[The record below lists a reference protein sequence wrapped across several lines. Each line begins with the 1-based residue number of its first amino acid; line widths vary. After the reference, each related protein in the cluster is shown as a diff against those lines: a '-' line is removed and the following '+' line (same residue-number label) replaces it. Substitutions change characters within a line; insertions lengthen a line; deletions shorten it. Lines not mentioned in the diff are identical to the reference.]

1 MRSIKKLKL
10 ISIVGPICSGKSIF
24 LKIAESKKFIA
35 IDWGNI
41 FSDFVENN
49 YERERYLESVILLIN
64 KRGRRYFIKKLIEK
78 IEKKSKKIEY
88 PAGIV
93 IAGARHPSDLS
104 YLLGYFTISR
114 VVYINSDVSKRFERC
129 KNRGRRGDPVTMS
142 EFIHSDMKEYI
153 TGLAEIVYDFVQDY
167 IDNNE
172 SELEFN
178 NKVNHYLSKLVK
190 EDIS

>member
-1 MRSIKKLKL
+1 MRSIKNLKL
-10 ISIVGPICSGKSIF
+10 IIVVGPICSGKSSF
-24 LKIAESKKFIA
+24 LKIAENKNLIT

-64 KRGRRYFIKKLIEK
+64 KRGRRYFIKKIIEK

-93 IAGARHPSDLS
+93 IAGARHPIDLS

-129 KNRGRRGDPVTMS
+129 KNRGRRGDPITMS

-153 TGLAEIVYDFVQDY
+153 TGLAEIVYDFLQDY

-178 NKVNHYLSKLVK
+178 NKVNHYLSKLIK
-190 EDIS
+190 EDIL